1 MARKGL
7 YGTAV
12 AYQKPKG
19 KKTTIGGKK
28 RKYKTSSLNKSKRRQ
43 IGL

>member
-28 RKYKTSSLNKSKRRQ
+28 SRYHKSS
-43 IGL
+43 